1 MEREKE
7 PGEVLCCHKSC
18 ATRAY
23 YQQNFFC
30 RVRSFFL
37 LFSSK
42 KKDNFSVL
50 GRVFTFHG
58 FKKNKRIIL
67 ILKREN
73 SINTISCIH
82 KPEIL
87 EATQVTHSTEFIPR
101 FIWQPRRIWVF
112 QLKKSKRLMKILQE
126 HCSTRKTTE
135 EKCWVKKNNGDE
147 SMPKDKTSFSNE
159 R

>member
-30 RVRSFFL
+30 RVRRFFL

-42 KKDNFSVL
+42 RKDNFSVL

-112 QLKKSKRLMKILQE
+112 QLQKKQTFNENPPGTLQYTKNDGGKVLGKEKQWRWINAKRQNII
-126 HCSTRKTTE
+126 
-135 EKCWVKKNNGDE
+135 
-147 SMPKDKTSFSNE
+147 F
-159 R
+159 